1 MATIRLFARERKPTV
16 RGHIKKRSSW
26 QFVVDLGPQHLQ
38 HCATCR
44 KRYWSDRGRLKACPQ
59 CHGALEDKVE
69 RRQEFHT
76 GYESKKEAE
85 QELAKVLAALATGV
99 HIEPSKMLLSD
110 FLRSEWLLAIR
121 PTIRPTTFSSYKTHV
136 ERHIIPRI
144 GSLQLQQITGV
155 QINLLYARL
164 LSEPDTHGR
173 LLSPATVRRVHATLH
188 RALKDAVRWSRLPRN
203 PVDSAD
209 PPRAIG
215 FDREVKVWT
224 ATDLKGFL
232 TSERES
238 ELYPVW
244 LTLATTG
251 MRRGEALGLSWEDID
266 LEVGR
271 LSVKKTLIMNGYAT
285 LLSTPKTKKGRRLIV
300 LDQATVSALRK
311 LRARQIREHLRK
323 GLSWQESQP
332 VFVTEAGLPYH
343 PERVSKLFAQAAKKA
358 GLPRIRLHD
367 LRHTYATLALSAG
380 VHPKVI
386 SERLGHANIAITLD
400 CYSHCL
406 PTLSEEAAARV
417 AALVVPG

>member
-1 MATIRLFARERKPTV
+1 M

-26 QFVVDLGPQHLQ
+26 QFVVDLGPHPLQ
-38 HCATCR
+38 HCPACR
-44 KRYWSDRGRLKACPQ
+44 KRYWSDRGRLKACPK
-59 CHGALEDKVE
+59 CRGPLEDRLA

-76 GYESKKEAE
+76 GFESKKEAE
-85 QELAKVLAALATGV
+85 QELAKVLAALAVGI
-99 HIEPSKMLLSD
+99 HIEPSKMLLAD
-110 FLRSEWLLAIR
+110 FLRSEWLPAIR
-121 PTIRPTTFSSYKTHV
+121 PTIRPTTFSSYETHV

-144 GSLQLQQITGV
+144 GSLPLQQVTGV

-164 LSEPDTHGR
+164 LSEPDSHGR
-173 LLSPATVRRVHATLH
+173 LLSPSTVRRVHATLH
-188 RALKDAVRWSRLPRN
+188 RALKDAVRWSKLPRN

-209 PPRAIG
+209 PPRAVG
-215 FDREVKVWT
+215 FDREMKVWT
-224 ATDLKGFL
+224 ATEVRTFL
-232 TSERES
+232 VSERDS
-238 ELYPVW
+238 DLYPLW

-266 LEVGR
+266 LEAGR

-285 LLSTPKTKKGRRLIV
+285 MLSTPKTKKGRRLIA
-300 LDQATVSALRK
+300 LDQATLAALRK
-311 LRARQIREHLRK
+311 LRAQQMKGHLRK
-323 GLSWQESQP
+323 GLPWEESQP
-332 VFVTEAGLPYH
+332 MFVTEDCQPLH
-343 PERVSKLFAQAAKKA
+343 PERVSKLFAQAAKRA

-367 LRHTYATLALSAG
+367 LRHTYATLALAAG
-380 VHPKVI
+380 VHPKII

>member
-1 MATIRLFARERKPTV
+1 M
-16 RGHIKKRSSW
+16 RGHLKKRSTW
-26 QFVVDLGPQHLQ
+26 QFVVDLGPQPLQ
-38 HCATCR
+38 HCPACR
-44 KRYWSDRGRLKACPQ
+44 KRYWADRGRLKACPK
-59 CHGALEDKVE
+59 CHGALDDRVQ

-99 HIEPSKMLLSD
+99 HIEPSKMLLCD

-164 LSEPDTHGR
+164 LSEPDPHGH

-188 RALKDAVRWSRLPRN
+188 RALKDAVRWSRLSRN

-209 PPRAIG
+209 PPRAAG
-215 FDREVKVWT
+215 FDREMKVWT
-224 ATDLKGFL
+224 ATDLRTFL
-232 TSERES
+232 TSERDS
-238 ELYPVW
+238 DLYPLW

-251 MRRGEALGLSWEDID
+251 MRRGEALGLSWEDLD
-266 LEVGR
+266 MEAGR
-271 LSVKKTLIMNGYAT
+271 LSVTKTLIMNGYAT
-285 LLSTPKTKKGRRLIV
+285 MLSTPKTKKGRRLIV

-311 LRARQIREHLRK
+311 LRARQMKNSLGK
-323 GLSWQESQP
+323 GIPWQQSQP
-332 VFVTEAGLPYH
+332 VFVTEDGHPYH
-343 PERVSKLFAQAAKKA
+343 PERVSKLFAQAAKRD

-380 VHPKVI
+380 VHPKII

-417 AALVVPG
+417 AALVVPV

>member
-1 MATIRLFARERKPTV
+1 M
-16 RGHIKKRSSW
+16 RGHIKKRSTW
-26 QFVVDLGPQHLQ
+26 QFVVDLGPQPFQ
-38 HCATCR
+38 HCPTCR
-44 KRYWSDRGRLKACPQ
+44 KRYWPDRGRVRSCPK
-59 CHGALEDKVE
+59 CRGPLEDKVA
-69 RRQEFHT
+69 RRQEFHA

-164 LSEPDTHGR
+164 LCEPDSHGR

-203 PVDSAD
+203 PVDAAD
-209 PPRAIG
+209 PPRAAG
-215 FDREVKVWT
+215 FDREMKVWT
-224 ATDLKGFL
+224 ATEVRSFL
-232 TSERES
+232 VCEQES
-238 ELYPVW
+238 NLYPLW
-244 LTLATTG
+244 LLLATTG
-251 MRRGEALGLSWEDID
+251 MRRGEALGLSWEDLD
-266 LEVGR
+266 LEAGR

-285 LLSTPKTKKGRRLIV
+285 MLSTPKTKKGRRLIV
-300 LDQATVSALRK
+300 LDQATISALKK
-311 LRARQIREHLRK
+311 LRAQQMKVHLRR

-332 VFVTEAGLPYH
+332 VFVTEADYPYH

-367 LRHTYATLALSAG
+367 LRHTYATLALVSG
-380 VHPKVI
+380 IHPKVV
-386 SERLGHANIAITLD
+386 SERLGHANIGITLD

-406 PTLSEEAAARV
+406 PALSEEAAYRV
-417 AALVVPG
+417 AALVVPD

>member
-1 MATIRLFARERKPTV
+1 M
-16 RGHIKKRSSW
+16 RGHIKKRATW
-26 QFVVDLGPQHLQ
+26 QFVVDLGPQPLQ
-38 HCATCR
+38 HCPACR
-44 KRYWSDRGRLKACPQ
+44 KRYWSDRGRFKSCPK
-59 CHGALEDKVE
+59 CHSALEDRLA

-99 HIEPSKMLLSD
+99 HIEPSKMLLCD
-110 FLRSEWLLAIR
+110 FLRNEWLLAIR
-121 PTIRPTTFSSYKTHV
+121 PTIRPTTFSSYETHV

-144 GSLQLQQITGV
+144 GSLQLQQVTGA

-164 LSEPDTHGR
+164 LSESDRHGR
-173 LLSPATVRRVHATLH
+173 LLSPAMVRRVHATLH
-188 RALKDAVRWSRLPRN
+188 RALRDAVRWNKLLRN

-209 PPRAIG
+209 PPRAVG
-215 FDREVKVWT
+215 FDREMKVWT
-224 ATDLKGFL
+224 APVLKAFL
-232 TSERES
+232 TSEQDS
-238 ELYPVW
+238 QLYPLW

-251 MRRGEALGLSWEDID
+251 MRRGEVLGLSWEDID

-271 LSVKKTLIMNGYAT
+271 LSVTKTLIMNGYAT
-285 LLSTPKTKKGRRLIV
+285 MLSTPKTKKGRRLIV
-300 LDQATVSALRK
+300 LDPATTSALRK
-311 LRARQIREHLRK
+311 LRATQIKVHLQR
-323 GLSWQESQP
+323 GLPWQESQP
-332 VFVTEAGLPYH
+332 VFVTEVGQTYH
-343 PERVSKLFAQAAKKA
+343 PERISKLFAQAAKRA

-380 VHPKVI
+380 VHPKII

>member
-1 MATIRLFARERKPTV
+1 
-16 RGHIKKRSSW
+16 
-26 QFVVDLGPQHLQ
+26 
-38 HCATCR
+38 
-44 KRYWSDRGRLKACPQ
+44 
-59 CHGALEDKVE
+59 VE

-85 QELAKVLAALATGV
+85 QELAKVLAALATGF

-110 FLRSEWLLAIR
+110 FLRTEWLPAIR
-121 PTIRPTTFSSYKTHV
+121 VTVRPTTFSSYETHV
-136 ERHIIPRI
+136 ERHIIPRV
-144 GSLQLQQITGV
+144 GMLPLQQVTGG

-164 LSEPDTHGR
+164 LSEPDSHGR

-188 RALKDAVRWSRLPRN
+188 RALKDAVRWSKLPRN

-209 PPRAIG
+209 PPRAVG
-215 FDREVKVWT
+215 FDREMKVWT
-224 ATDLKGFL
+224 AVQLRSFL

-238 ELYPVW
+238 ELYPLW

-251 MRRGEALGLSWEDID
+251 MRRGEALGLSWEDVD
-266 LEVGR
+266 LEAGR
-271 LSVKKTLIMNGYAT
+271 LSVTKTLIMNGYAT
-285 LLSTPKTKKGRRLIV
+285 MLSTPKTKKGRRLIV
-300 LDQATVSALRK
+300 LDQATVAALRK
-311 LRARQIREHLRK
+311 LRAQQMKAHLRK
-323 GLSWQESQP
+323 GVSWQESQP
-332 VFVTEAGLPYH
+332 VFVTEAGQPYH
-343 PERVSKLFAQAAKKA
+343 PERVSKLFAQAAKRA

-380 VHPKVI
+380 VHPKII
-386 SERLGHANIAITLD
+386 SERLGHASIAITLD